1 MLQQKKEEY
10 YKKRGKELS
19 ITTEEFYD
27 MMRQTLS
34 NEMKE
39 LSLLVGLIGVILVA
53 KVAVPDDDEDALTKN
68 RYKYLLKVFLK
79 IKNEVDFY
87 YNPISFMTM
96 TKGSFLP
103 ALGTLGNAYRA
114 LEALGTATYA
124 YTVEDEELMKKTH
137 VAKPVLNLIPGA
149 SQFERTIL
157 PMIAPDLSREM
168 GRVVVPQARPGQQ

>member
-1 MLQQKKEEY
+1 
-10 YKKRGKELS
+10 
-19 ITTEEFYD
+19 
-27 MMRQTLS
+27 
-34 NEMKE
+34 
-39 LSLLVGLIGVILVA
+39 
-53 KVAVPDDDEDALTKN
+53 
-68 RYKYLLKVFLK
+68 
-79 IKNEVDFY
+79 
-87 YNPISFMTM
+87 
-96 TKGSFLP
+96 
-103 ALGTLGNAYRA
+103 